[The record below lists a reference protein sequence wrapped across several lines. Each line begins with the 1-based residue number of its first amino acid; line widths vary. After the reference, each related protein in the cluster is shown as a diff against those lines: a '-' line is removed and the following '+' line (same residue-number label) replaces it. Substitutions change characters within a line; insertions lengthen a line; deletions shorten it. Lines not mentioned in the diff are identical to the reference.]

1 MFNEWGWQYV
11 FVNIKYVRT
20 LHILCNN
27 QPRMEHI
34 FTQMMSR
41 ICAQNGAKNKTS
53 EYVQRMGLAMRICRH
68 KICKIN
74 VKNMVISVKNMLIGV
89 KNMFIGVKNMF
100 IDYILY
106 VKINIECYI
115 FSQNF
120 VKNMCKEW
128 C

>member
-1 MFNEWGWQYV
+1 
-11 FVNIKYVRT
+11 
-20 LHILCNN
+20 
-27 QPRMEHI
+27 
-34 FTQMMSR
+34 
-41 ICAQNGAKNKTS
+41 
-53 EYVQRMGLAMRICRH
+53 
-68 KICKIN
+68 
-74 VKNMVISVKNMLIGV
+74 MVISVKNMLIGV

-106 VKINIECYI
+106 VKINNEYYI